1 MKNIILPF
9 AASLFLIACA
19 APDSNE
25 SLTQLKERRDSLK
38 TVMATISSEL
48 LEIEDEIAR
57 LDENFSLVQVT
68 AFSATNSKFEHFFTV
83 QGNIETDR
91 NAQVY
96 PETQGIVLN
105 ILVVE
110 GQQVQKGQTLMTL
123 DTDIVQKNIV
133 EVETQY
139 TLAKDVL
146 ERQERLWKQNIGSE
160 VQYLEAKTNKERLE
174 NTLST
179 LRSQASLGVVKAP
192 FAGVVDKI
200 TPKLGEIAS
209 PMAPVAR
216 IVSLDNMYVTA
227 NVSESYL
234 PVVKENMRT
243 EVVIPGIDTVDAVV
257 SRVGRFINPENRSFE
272 IGVKL
277 EETDKLRPNMYC
289 ALRIYDTVL
298 DSVITIPNS
307 LIQQDT
313 KGSEFVFLL
322 DSAGASQK
330 VRKQVITT
338 GASAGD
344 ITLITGGLKA
354 GDRIVDKG
362 ARRVVDGQEVEVFS
376 AEQQTAINQ

>member
-9 AASLFLIACA
+9 AASLFLLACA
-19 APDSNE
+19 APETNE

-38 TVMATISSEL
+38 NVVATASSEL
-48 LEIEDEIAR
+48 LSVEEEIAR
-57 LDENFSLVQVT
+57 LDDDFSLLQVT
-68 AFSATNSKFEHFFTV
+68 SFIATSSNFEHYFTV

-110 GQQVQKGQTLMTL
+110 GQAVQKGQTIMTL
-123 DTDIVQKNIV
+123 DTDIVQKNIA

-139 TLAKDVL
+139 TLAKDVF

-174 NTLST
+174 KTLST

-192 FAGVVDKI
+192 FAGIVDKI

-209 PMAPVAR
+209 PMMPVAR

-243 EVVIPGIDTVDAVV
+243 EVVIPGIDTVDAVI

-277 EETDKLRPNMYC
+277 AETDKLRPNMYC

-313 KGSEFVFLL
+313 KGSEFVFVL
-322 DSAGASQK
+322 DKSGANYK
-330 VRKQVITT
+330 VRKQIITT
-338 GASAGD
+338 GASSGDNTLVTSGIAAGD
-344 ITLITGGLKA
+344 QII
-354 GDRIVDKG
+354 DKG
-362 ARRVVDGQEVEVFS
+362 ARRVIDGQEVDVFS
-376 AEQQTAINQ
+376 AQNQTAIN